1 MEPNAKRPRA
11 PRLLLL
17 WPAPSRLSRAPWATS
32 CRPEGAARRT
42 HPSERVGHPQKQ
54 EKADPSVDFFERRK
68 QDAFAWGRPRDDSVL
83 AHPRMEHRQECLC
96 TGCRA
101 EVPGATLKA
110 KKKKQ
115 VPHRPPRGGLLGMTA
130 KTNSAKHPG
139 PRNDGGRP
147 GLQAAGLKA
156 AASRTHPSERV
167 GHPQRQRKA
176 DSSVDF
182 SNGESR
188 MLSPGAD
195 RVMTAAWRVRR
206 GRNTAANACAA
217 PAAWKAALRK
227 RQKQD
232 PSDFSGPR
240 DFALGRERCSRWAL
254 NNTKGGAP
262 AKARKSRSLGRLLR
276 TAKAGCFRLGPTSG

>member
-1 MEPNAKRPRA
+1 MTASWRIRGWSTGK
-11 PRLLLL
+11 
-17 WPAPSRLSRAPWATS
+17 
-32 CRPEGAARRT
+32 
-42 HPSERVGHPQKQ
+42 
-54 EKADPSVDFFERRK
+54 
-68 QDAFAWGRPRDDSVL
+68 
-83 AHPRMEHRQECLC
+83 CLC

-101 EVPGATLKA
+101 EVPGDVKSERKSRFLI
-110 KKKKQ
+110 
-115 VPHRPPRGGLLGMTA
+115 VRPEAGLLGMTA
-130 KTNSAKHPG
+130 KTNSAKHPRA
-139 PRNDGGRP
+139 PQRRRAPGGQP
-147 GLQAAGLKA
+147 AGLKA

-227 RQKQD
+227 KAKAGPIRLL
-232 PSDFSGPR
+232 GPR

-262 AKARKSRSLGRLLR
+262 AKARKADPSVDSSNGESRMLSPGADLWMTASWVHRDGAQARVPVPPDAGLKSPALR
-276 TAKAGCFRLGPTSG
+276 